1 MSTAWDLPAE
11 EPQDE
16 HVWQARDVAH
26 LAKSGIRVLFTS
38 PTTLVTET
46 GVELHISH
54 LSQPPVLATVIPGEE
69 L

>member
-1 MSTAWDLPAE
+1 MSTAWEVPAE
-11 EPQDE
+11 EQ
-16 HVWQARDVAH
+16 HVWQAGDVAH
-26 LAKSGIRVLFTS
+26 LTKSRLVVLFTS
-38 PTTLVTET
+38 PTTLTTET